1 MVEGVEEDNE
11 QIWRSGKVKIKDLIC
26 VGLFGV
32 MVYCIIGIHND
43 IKAMQPAPEK
53 HEIRQVW
60 EYVPQESQYD
70 RERQEMILEQQE
82 LQGIIS
88 EEPAEIVLY
97 DIPLD
102 AETQVAI
109 SQICEEWDVS
119 DTLVYSIYAV
129 ETGNTFNPEVRSAD
143 GNCVGLGQIN
153 CKCHMA
159 RMERLDIDDL
169 TDPLQNTIVT
179 VDILSELFEKY
190 GDDVPY
196 VLMCYNAGEG
206 NAQRMARSGIT
217 ETTYTKKVMAEQ
229 ERLENGTE
237 Q

>member
-1 MVEGVEEDNE
+1 M
-11 QIWRSGKVKIKDLIC
+11 KIKDLVC
-26 VGLFGV
+26 VVALGV
-32 MVYCIIGIHND
+32 IVYCVVGIHKD
-43 IKAMQPAPEK
+43 IKELKSTPEK

-70 RERQEMILEQQE
+70 RERQEIILEQQE

-109 SQICEEWDVS
+109 SQICDEWDVS

-129 ETGNTFNPEVRSAD
+129 ETGNTFNPEVQSAD
-143 GNCVGLGQIN
+143 GSCIGLGQIN
-153 CKCHMA
+153 RKCHRA
-159 RMERLDIDDL
+159 RIERLEVDDL

-206 NAQRMARSGIT
+206 NAQRMARRGIT
-217 ETTYTKKVMAEQ
+217 ETAYTKKVMAEQ
-229 ERLENGTE
+229 ERLENGK
-237 Q
+237 